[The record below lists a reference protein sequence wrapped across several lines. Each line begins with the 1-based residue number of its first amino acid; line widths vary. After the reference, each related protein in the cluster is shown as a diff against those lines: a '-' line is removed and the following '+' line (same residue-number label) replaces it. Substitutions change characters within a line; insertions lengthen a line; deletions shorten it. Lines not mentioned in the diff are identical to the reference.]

1 MRVVYVNGSFVTEA
15 DAKISVFDRGF
26 LFGDAVYEVTA
37 VVGGKLLDFDAH
49 VKRLVRSLVMLG
61 VEFSMTGDE
70 LLKLQQKL
78 VALNDLQEG
87 LVYMQVSRGLA
98 ERDFVMPD
106 NRSKNSVVMFTQA
119 KKLIDNPMANKGLR
133 VKTTQDLR
141 WGLCDIKTVQLLFAS
156 MAKTQ
161 AVKEGYDDAWLVRDG
176 FVTEGTSNNAFII
189 TKQGVVVTRP
199 LSQDILHGITRASVL
214 QCVSETGLKLEE
226 RAFSVQ
232 EAENAAEAF
241 VTSASGFVMPVV
253 EINKKLLSDGQPGSF
268 SLQLREIYIKRSL
281 ASAI

>member
-1 MRVVYVNGSFVTEA
+1 
-15 DAKISVFDRGF
+15 
-26 LFGDAVYEVTA
+26 
-37 VVGGKLLDFDAH
+37 
-49 VKRLVRSLVMLG
+49 
-61 VEFSMTGDE
+61 
-70 LLKLQQKL
+70 
-78 VALNDLQEG
+78 
-87 LVYMQVSRGLA
+87 
-98 ERDFVMPD
+98 
-106 NRSKNSVVMFTQA
+106 
-119 KKLIDNPMANKGLR
+119 
-133 VKTTQDLR
+133 
-141 WGLCDIKTVQLLFAS
+141 